1 VKKIDIVLKKLWKK
15 LSPDEEVIF
24 QNWINK
30 SDENLALYEKLLQF
44 KNEGNDAHKITELNV
59 SAAWRS
65 VQEKVKSQ
73 QKIRSIPFYK
83 SKVLKYAAV
92 LAIGAFFA
100 GYLFKNSGSKNSVN
114 NTSTIVSSPVILPG
128 SDKAILTLDDGT
140 NIEIEK
146 GKKFQNGDVVST
158 GEELVYNSQIP
169 KKDNIRYNYLTV
181 PRGGQY
187 KIELSDGTKV
197 WLNSE
202 SQIKYPVSF
211 VLGETRMVELVY
223 GEAYFDVSPS
233 SENEGSKFIVNN
245 LNQEIEVVGTEFN
258 IKAYKD
264 ENVIYT
270 TLVEGQILVGFN
282 DKKERLVPSQQSV
295 LNKSTKD
302 ISVVTVD
309 VYNEI
314 SWKEGIFVFDGKSLK
329 DIMKVLTRWYD
340 MEVIFMDETV
350 ENELFVGVLRK
361 NRDINTVLTS
371 IKNYGTIKDYTI
383 RDKKVILK

>member
-1 VKKIDIVLKKLWKK
+1 MKKIDIVLKKLWKK